1 LKPLVVYDPEFS
13 AGRFGVY
20 VSASS
25 DRVGEARKILAD
37 REPAELREDPEG
49 VGHA

>member
-1 LKPLVVYDPEFS
+1 
-13 AGRFGVY
+13 

-25 DRVGEARKILAD
+25 EKVGEARKILAE

-49 VGHA
+49 VAHV